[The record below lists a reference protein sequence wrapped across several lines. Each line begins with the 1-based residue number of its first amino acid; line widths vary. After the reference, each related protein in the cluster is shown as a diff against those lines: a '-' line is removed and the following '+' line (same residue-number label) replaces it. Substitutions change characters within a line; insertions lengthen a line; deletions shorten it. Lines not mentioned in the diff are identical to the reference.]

1 MLLIPEQKQTK
12 LLRKVQS
19 NNSIMALMSVGAAS
33 FQNQLDYKL
42 GDNTPVP
49 APQKPKIMP
58 EEDDDMAK
66 SQDSFFSEYSISRIN
81 PVPVKTLATQ
91 PSEVANAIDMKFILA
106 NLKNPKVIVNKLLMT
121 RFRTSSRVDYSI
133 AALSNS

>member
-1 MLLIPEQKQTK
+1 MMLIPEGVQKERK

-42 GDNTPVP
+42 GENAPVP

-121 RFRTSSRVDYSI
+121 R
-133 AALSNS
+133 L

>member
-1 MLLIPEQKQTK
+1 MMLIPEGAQKQTK

-121 RFRTSSRVDYSI
+121 R
-133 AALSNS
+133 L

>member
-1 MLLIPEQKQTK
+1 MMLIPDGTQKERK

-121 RFRTSSRVDYSI
+121 R
-133 AALSNS
+133 L

>member
-1 MLLIPEQKQTK
+1 MMLIPEGAQKETK

-42 GDNTPVP
+42 GENTPVP

-121 RFRTSSRVDYSI
+121 R
-133 AALSNS
+133 L